1 MNFCHEPVLTANST
15 LNIGIGRISGIGVP
29 LSSRC
34 FNPIP
39 DVRVCGG
46 GGAILYPVV
55 FRLPFLNRLAYG
67 LETFGLCSELI
78 L

>member
-1 MNFCHEPVLTANST
+1 MNFCHEPVLTGNFT
-15 LNIGIGRISGIGVP
+15 RNIGIGRISGNGVP

-39 DVRVCGG
+39 GVRMGG
-46 GGAILYPVV
+46 GQILYPVV
-55 FRLPFLNRLAYG
+55 FRLPFLNRLTYG